1 MLTAPRPDCTLMVEI
16 EHLHYGKLVSG
27 EEGRVPSS
35 EDHGV
40 TRRSRGL
47 HASDDHAVR
56 LPALLDVKR
65 FDNELIDPGVN
76 KRGILLV
83 RTLQPR
89 LKGVPEVVL
98 VRARLRPEDGD
109 GGHSRLHQ
117 QAAIWFVEWND
128 WREHPSG
135 ILRAASELRA
145 IPDRI
150 DDPKPRFDVDRL
162 QFPFQR
168 WEGRMPATLSPG
180 LKKILNLLLTADS
193 ARSISFGVDDF
204 ATEAEF
210 LLTVGEALELLP
222 GNYGRW
228 DEISIASG
236 LRHER
241 DGLYIRYLPSSVQ
254 VSGPDVDERMIKQKL
269 DSKSPKLNT
278 PRQPAVVQLTPKPPK
293 TAPAEVAPEMRAT
306 APVATPVSAAP
317 MPDAAAH
324 ATMLAASRPAQNG
337 LAAVFAKTL
346 NEYYYRGKDSHSAKE
361 FLRSAAALLEATGA
375 ITSQTTFKTGD
386 FGLTQHELA
395 ALEAVRVLRQDRASS
410 LPFGA
415 LIDLAELFLHLRQD
429 RQWAD
434 VAETILTI
442 TRRKFAKL
450 YILFPVELA
459 LMEKYQD
466 GLEFLRDQLDAREVF
481 ERSQRLKA
489 WLVRVG
495 EDGNLEANPAI
506 LKQLD
511 RLCQRI
517 SMLYGHDR
525 DQDMKLPA
533 EGIHRKYVTTLD
545 AVISPYR
552 WELGA
557 RETFLQ
563 TFPVLHALVRKE
575 LASV

>member
-16 EHLHYGKLVSG
+16 EHLHYGKLVNG
-27 EEGRVPSS
+27 DEGRVPSS
-35 EDHGV
+35 EGHGV

-47 HASDDHAVR
+47 QASDDHAVR

-65 FDNELIDPGVN
+65 FDNELIDPEVN

-89 LKGVPEVVL
+89 LKGVPPVVL

-128 WREHPSG
+128 WRDHPSG

-150 DDPKPRFDVDRL
+150 DDTKRFDVDPL
-162 QFPFQR
+162 PFSFQR

-180 LKKILNLLLTADS
+180 LKKVLNLLLTADS
-193 ARSISFGVDDF
+193 SRSISFGVDDF
-204 ATEAEF
+204 ASESEF
-210 LLTVGEALELLP
+210 LTTVGEALELLP
-222 GNYGRW
+222 GNYARW
-228 DEISIASG
+228 HEISIASG
-236 LRHER
+236 LRHEP

-254 VSGPDVDERMIKQKL
+254 VSGPDIDERTIRQRL
-269 DSKSPKLNT
+269 DSKSPKLHT

-293 TAPAEVAPEMRAT
+293 TAPAEVVPAAHVT
-306 APVATPVSAAP
+306 TPVATPVSRAP
-317 MPDAAAH
+317 LPDAAAP
-324 ATMLAASRPAQNG
+324 AIMLAPSRPAQNG
-337 LAAVFAKTL
+337 LAAAFAKML
-346 NEYYYRGKDSHSAKE
+346 NEYYWGKDRHSAKE
-361 FLRSAAALLEATGA
+361 FLRSAAALLEATGT
-375 ITSQTTFKTGD
+375 ITSRAAFKTGD
-386 FGLTQHELA
+386 LGLAPHELA
-395 ALEAVRVLRQDRASS
+395 ALEAVRVQRQDRASS
-410 LPFGA
+410 IPFGA
-415 LIDLAELFLHLRQD
+415 LIDLAELFRHLRQD
-429 RQWAD
+429 QQWAD
-434 VAETILTI
+434 AAGTILTI

-450 YILFPVELA
+450 NILFPVELA

-466 GLEFLRDQLDAREVF
+466 GLEFLRDETDAREVF

-495 EDGNLEANPAI
+495 EDGNLAANPTI
-506 LKQLD
+506 LKELD

-517 SMLYGHDR
+517 PMLYGHDC

-545 AVISPYR
+545 AVISPHR
-552 WELGA
+552 WESGA
-557 RETFLQ
+557 RETLLQ